1 MSTRVRCFAYP
12 GMISLPI
19 ASFSGARADNAVW
32 VLKQPY
38 LGNETLTVTASAVS
52 SSLSLTSDASMTL
65 LRIEVQEGKRV
76 RYEVTPKGQDARTA
90 DQDSPLLYGEETI
103 HFGPGWSISLVE
115 DLD

>member
-1 MSTRVRCFAYP
+1 
-12 GMISLPI
+12 MISLNI

-38 LGNETLTVTASAVS
+38 LANETITATSTAQS
-52 SSLSLTSDASMTL
+52 SSAGLTSDASMTL
-65 LRIEVQEGKRV
+65 LRIEIEEGKRV
-76 RYEVTPKGQDARTA
+76 RYEVTPKGFDTRTA

-103 HFGPGWSISLVE
+103 HFGPGWTISLVE